1 MRRILAV
8 AIVAAVAAG
17 ALGGLAAVEGAP
29 AKAVRTFD
37 LLELLLETPGVSG
50 HEGPVREAI
59 VGLLPSWAREAS
71 RVDEKGNLL
80 VAAGQGGKRLL
91 FVAHMDEIGYEI
103 ASIEPD
109 GTARVRSRGGFFNTL
124 FEGHAVVVKTK
135 SGDRQAT
142 VRPRED
148 YLAGTVEG
156 GALVDTKV
164 IVDFGTGAAP
174 ETEALGVAPGDPL
187 TIPKKFRRLAGEMG
201 SGRSV
206 DDRAGCTALVE
217 AVRRLDPRR
226 LKNRII
232 FAWSVEEE
240 IGLLGAE
247 AIARESSFEVVFA
260 VDTFVS
266 SDSPL
271 ERKGF
276 ALGVL
281 GRGPVV
287 RAIDNSN
294 LAPPLLVDRVHRIA
308 MGRGIPLQVGLTR
321 GGNDGS
327 VFTPFGAADVPISW
341 PTIYSHSPVEVV
353 HEGDLRNLGRLVAA
367 LAESW

>member
-1 MRRILAV
+1 VRKLLAL
-8 AIVAAVAAG
+8 AIVAAG
-17 ALGGLAAVEGAP
+17 AMGRLAAAERTSAGGQG
-29 AKAVRTFD
+29 TFD
-37 LLELLLETPGVSG
+37 VLEILLETPGVSG
-50 HEGPVREAI
+50 HEKPVREAI
-59 VGLLPSWAREAS
+59 LGLLPPWARDAS

-80 VAAGQGGKRLL
+80 LAAGQGGKRLL

-109 GTARVRSRGGFFNTL
+109 GTARIRSRGGFFNTL
-124 FEGHAVVVKTK
+124 FEGHAVLVKTNA
-135 SGDRQAT
+135 GDREAM

-148 YLAGTVEG
+148 YLSGTVQG
-156 GALVDTKV
+156 GAIPDAKV

-187 TIPKKFRRLAGEMG
+187 TIPKKFRRLAGGMG

-226 LKNRII
+226 LKNRIT

-247 AIARESSFEVVFA
+247 AMARESSFDVVFA

-271 ERKGF
+271 ERRGF

-294 LAPPLLVDRVHRIA
+294 LAPPLLVDRVQSIA
-308 MGRGIPLQVGLTR
+308 TGRGIPLQVGLTR

-353 HEGDLRNLGRLVAA
+353 HEGDLRNLGRLVTA